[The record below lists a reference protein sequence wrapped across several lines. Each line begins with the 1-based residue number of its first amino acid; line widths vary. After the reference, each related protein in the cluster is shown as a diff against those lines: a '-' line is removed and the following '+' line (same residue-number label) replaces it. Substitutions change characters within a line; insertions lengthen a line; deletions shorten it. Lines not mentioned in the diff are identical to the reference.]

1 MSLKK
6 ISISLDSFVQ
16 KQTLHI
22 SIERQFGSVQLNLLC
37 VYSVGKLTLKTML
50 VCIWLV
56 SSLIHMISGC
66 SLSASTEVTG
76 YTRGSVVLPCY
87 CTERQPTPND
97 GRWVFSSHGSDITLW
112 PYPNTVNDR
121 FKDRVIISDTPGN
134 LSLSLSGLTLPDGG
148 TYSCEADGQHRDIS
162 LTVKGCVLSN
172 SEPINITGF
181 TGDSVV
187 LPCACTDVQ
196 KKPEQIKW
204 TAHKGGQSTVIF
216 PPSVNDRY
224 KHRVQ
229 VLDSVS
235 PGNLSLRLSNLTLSD
250 GGTYMCEADGNYL
263 DISLTVKEGCVLS
276 DSEPIHM
283 TGFTGDSV
291 VLPCACTDVQKKP
304 ELVKWIAYPGGQS
317 TVIFPQ
323 SPPGVNDR
331 YKHKVQVLDSISPG
345 NLSLRLSDLTL
356 SDGGSYR
363 CEADGNYRNI
373 SLTVE
378 GCVLSGSKPI
388 DITGFT
394 GDSVVLPCAC
404 TNVQRK
410 PEWVKWTVHPG
421 GQSTVIFPPSVND
434 SYKHRVQVLDSVS
447 PGNLSLRLSDL
458 TLSDGG
464 RYRCEAD
471 GHYRDISL
479 TVKGCSLSASTEVTG
494 YTRGSVVLPC
504 YCTKGQPTPTS
515 TRWVFSSRGSDITL
529 WSYPNT
535 VNDRFKDR
543 VIISD
548 TPGNLSLSLSGL
560 TRSDGGTYN
569 CEADGQHRNIRL
581 TVKGCSLSAPK
592 EVTGYTG
599 GFVVLPCYCT
609 EGQPTPNTA
618 RWSFL
623 QDPSSIILWSYPN
636 EVDDQYKDRVII
648 SDTPGNLSLRLSVL
662 TLSDKGFYRCE
673 TDGHFRDIFL
683 TVKGCSLSAPKEVTG
698 YTGGSVL
705 LPCYCTEGQPTPNT
719 ARWIFLH
726 DHSNIEL
733 WSYPNTVNDQYQDR
747 VIISDTPGNLS
758 LRLSDLTLSDKG
770 FYRCEAST
778 AIDRDIRLKVKGCS
792 LSAPKQVTG
801 YTGGS
806 VVLPCYCTEGQ
817 PTLKSAR
824 WIFNPGPSDTTLW
837 SYPNA
842 VNNRYKDRVNIS
854 ATPGNLTLRLS
865 DLTPADGGTYRCEA
879 SRTIYRDI
887 SLRVK
892 GATTRSPAITEH
904 VSTRGSKPP
913 STTEIH
919 LKKSILYA
927 TIAAVVATVAVCGA
941 VLFYHRVRSRK
952 NAHVE
957 SREEQEMRTREQV
970 EEKNADSVTYSTVV
984 HSKTVKNTNIQ
995 NQSEN
1000 STEYAS
1006 IKLGMIS
1013 YL

>member
-1 MSLKK
+1 MSLKR
-6 ISISLDSFVQ
+6 ICINLDSFVP
-16 KQTLHI
+16 KQTLHT

-37 VYSVGKLTLKTML
+37 VYLVGKLTLKTML
-50 VCIWLV
+50 VCVWLV

-66 SLSASTEVTG
+66 SLSAPTEVTGHTGGSVVLPCYCTEGQLTLNSAGWFFHHDSSCIVLWLYPTTVYDRYKDRVIISSTPGNLSLRLSDLTLSDGGTYRCEADGHHRDIILTVKGCSLSAPTEVTG

-87 CTERQPTPND
+87 CTGQSTPVNYA
-97 GRWVFSSHGSDITLW
+97 RWVFFLHVSGITLW
-112 PYPNTVNDR
+112 SYPNTVNDR
-121 FKDRVIISDTPGN
+121 YKDRVTISAT
-134 LSLSLSGLTLPDGG
+134 
-148 TYSCEADGQHRDIS
+148 
-162 LTVKGCVLSN
+162 
-172 SEPINITGF
+172 
-181 TGDSVV
+181 
-187 LPCACTDVQ
+187 
-196 KKPEQIKW
+196 
-204 TAHKGGQSTVIF
+204 
-216 PPSVNDRY
+216 
-224 KHRVQ
+224 
-229 VLDSVS
+229 
-235 PGNLSLRLSNLTLSD
+235 PGNLSLRLL
-250 GGTYMCEADGNYL
+250 
-263 DISLTVKEGCVLS
+263 
-276 DSEPIHM
+276 
-283 TGFTGDSV
+283 
-291 VLPCACTDVQKKP
+291 
-304 ELVKWIAYPGGQS
+304 
-317 TVIFPQ
+317 
-323 SPPGVNDR
+323 
-331 YKHKVQVLDSISPG
+331 
-345 NLSLRLSDLTL
+345 DLTL
-356 SDGGSYR
+356 SDERFYR
-363 CEADGNYRNI
+363 CEADGHIRDI
-373 SLTVE
+373 FLTVK